1 MLVNHMLFVQM
12 PIFKED
18 SPGVSLEA
26 CELVVRLL
34 YEFDKLEA
42 EEQAAEIAEGKPVS
56 RGSVLIFLPG
66 QCYTIL
72 RIYTGAFPR
81 YKLGQRE

>member
-1 MLVNHMLFVQM
+1 MLFVQM
-12 PIFKED
+12 PQFEED
-18 SPGVSLEA
+18 SPGVSGEA

-66 QCYTIL
+66 QF
-72 RIYTGAFPR
+72 AMSA
-81 YKLGQRE
+81 LGQTAPSFT

>member
-1 MLVNHMLFVQM
+1 MLFVQM

-18 SPGVSLEA
+18 SPGVSGEA

-66 QCYTIL
+66 QCTMCANS
-72 RIYTGAFPR
+72 TT
-81 YKLGQRE
+81 

>member
-1 MLVNHMLFVQM
+1 MLFVQM

-18 SPGVSLEA
+18 SPGVSGEA

-72 RIYTGAFPR
+72 KRRIEYPLAP
-81 YKLGQRE
+81 